1 MDHTDI
7 MRRVVELSRQ
17 GTLGGFGYPY
27 GCVIVK
33 NGEIV
38 GEGHN
43 EVLATH
49 DPTAHAEMLAI
60 RRASARLKTHDLS
73 GCELYTNGTPCCMC
87 MSSMLW
93 AHIDRAYYILEEK
106 DSEAIGFGDRHFYNE
121 VGRPIDRRQIIPMV
135 HLPALKSEAMS
146 VYRLWFSRNAEATD
160 E

>member
-1 MDHTDI
+1 MDHAEI
-7 MRRVVELSRQ
+7 MRRVVDLARQ
-17 GTLGGFGYPY
+17 GMSGGFGYPF

-38 GEGHN
+38 AEGHN
-43 EVLATH
+43 EVLSSN

-60 RRASARLKTHDLS
+60 RRASAKLKTYDLS

-106 DSEAIGFGDRHFYNE
+106 DSETIGFGDRHFYDE
-121 VGRPIDRRQIIPMV
+121 VGRPIDKRQILPMTC
-135 HLPALKSEAMS
+135 LPKLKDDAMS
-146 VYRLWFSRNAEATD
+146 VYSQWTAKHGSL
-160 E
+160 